1 MQNNWPGGERFT
13 GNLDKDDLD
22 LLEEKLNLLDQAK
35 VLIKNKSRD
44 QSELIKVGEKIL
56 SIEEK
61 RKKLNSDYV
70 EKENMMETVEGT
82 ATYMGIMASKAVGYD
97 FGPMYFDNIKD
108 VPFSDVMPTYKEG
121 RLDQGFL
128 RDRLPYETGAQ
139 ITLLLDELDPEKNW
153 QTYLNK
159 QSKENPKTLLDA
171 LKEILK

>member
-1 MQNNWPGGERFT
+1 
-13 GNLDKDDLD
+13 
-22 LLEEKLNLLDQAK
+22 
-35 VLIKNKSRD
+35 
-44 QSELIKVGEKIL
+44 
-56 SIEEK
+56 
-61 RKKLNSDYV
+61 
-70 EKENMMETVEGT
+70 
-82 ATYMGIMASKAVGYD
+82 MGIMASKAVGYD

-108 VPFSDVMPTYKEG
+108 VPFSDVVPTYKEG